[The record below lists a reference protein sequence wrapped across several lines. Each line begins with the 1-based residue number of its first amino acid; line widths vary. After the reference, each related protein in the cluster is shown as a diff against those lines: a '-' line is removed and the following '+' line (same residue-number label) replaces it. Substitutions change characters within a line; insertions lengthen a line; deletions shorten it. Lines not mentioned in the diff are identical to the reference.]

1 MKSKGSYCNCGGT
14 VQLWHTKAE
23 TDIAT
28 SAIAGSAALQ
38 PAITVTNVVIP
49 QSLHPSLTYSDFIY
63 PHSQNSWF
71 TQILC
76 LWASFQGNI
85 VQNTWR
91 LSRLS
96 LETCSRLLAQKP
108 SEPMF
113 FVGKQNKTNKQKP
126 QTNNQQKKPHTQK
139 TNKQKIPQIKS
150 NHHKQT
156 TGKAWD

>member
-1 MKSKGSYCNCGGT
+1 MKSKGSYYNCGST

-23 TDIAT
+23 TDTAT

-49 QSLHPSLTYSDFIY
+49 QSLHPSLTYSHFIY

-76 LWASFQGNI
+76 LWASFQGNS
-85 VQNTWR
+85 VETTWR

-126 QTNNQQKKPHTQK
+126 QTNNQQKNPHTQK
-139 TNKQKIPQIKS
+139 TNQQKIPQTKS